1 MKNRMTAIGIDG
13 VRYVL
18 SPHHNK
24 CSEAGPCS
32 RLLQQVIDDAIFFRS
47 SHVRSPLLDKRVL
60 GQRLCVMRGR
70 EVLYRAGGVR
80 LLGLGAK
87 LERLCRAHEE
97 LRDEVGIFKVL
108 AEVVG

>member
-1 MKNRMTAIGIDG
+1 MFRGGPLFETAPTSD
-13 VRYVL
+13 RRC
-18 SPHHNK
+18 H
-24 CSEAGPCS
+24 
-32 RLLQQVIDDAIFFRS
+32 FFRS

-97 LRDEVGIFKVL
+97 LGDEVGIFKVL